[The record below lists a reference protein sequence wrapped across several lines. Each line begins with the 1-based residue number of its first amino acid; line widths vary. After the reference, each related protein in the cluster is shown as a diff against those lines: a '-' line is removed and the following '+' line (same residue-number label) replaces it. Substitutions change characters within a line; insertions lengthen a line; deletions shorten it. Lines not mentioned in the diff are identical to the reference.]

1 MTTELSPPRGH
12 GIVRVAH
19 NLRVHAYRPQDW
31 GAAIATDFWANWG
44 DLTFADTAA
53 SDLVA
58 NGWLTSGFSQL
69 ASSGADFISNSPI
82 ADAGTTGGLNF
93 DTHSDYTISPFIFGD
108 YSHALLAGQILGYMP
123 TSLNM
128 ECYARFAAN
137 NNEEETGFGFLEAGV
152 DANALVKGDLMAYIT
167 SDGTNFSLESGA
179 AADAS
184 IGLDDTN
191 PHQWKIK
198 CKGTTAEWFI
208 DGTSQGTIAL
218 QDDLW
223 PVAWGAGTKAS
234 SGANDPVI
242 SWIHLWYE

>member
-1 MTTELSPPRGH
+1 MTTELSIPKGH
-12 GIVRVAH
+12 GLVRVAH
-19 NLRVHAYRPQDW
+19 NLRHHAIRPRDW
-31 GAAIATDFWANWG
+31 GVSAATDYWALFGNL
-44 DLTFADTAA
+44 DIA
-53 SDLVA
+53 SGNELDA
-58 NGWLTSGFSQL
+58 YGWWTSGFGYV
-69 ASSGADFISNSPI
+69 AGSGADFLSSS
-82 ADAGTTGGLNF
+82 DVGTPGGILF
-93 DTHSDYTISPFIFGD
+93 DTHSDFLISPFIFGD
-108 YSHALLAGQILGYMP
+108 YANALLAGQILGYMP

-152 DANALVKGDLMAYIT
+152 DENALVKGDLMAYIT
-167 SDGTNFSLESGA
+167 SDGTNFSLESGI

-218 QDDLW
+218 QEDLW
-223 PVAWGAGTKAS
+223 PVAWGVGTKAS
-234 SGANDPVI
+234 SGANDPVV
-242 SWIHLWYE
+242 SWVHIWYS